1 MSGNTITTRRVY
13 DPLGP
18 DEDYRVLVDRLWP
31 RGVKK
36 QDLRHD
42 EWLKQ
47 VAPSGALRRWFG
59 HDPERFDEFERRYR
73 RELEGSTEL
82 DHLVQIAEGQPVTL
96 LYAARDHEHNHARVL
111 AQVIRERLA
120 LRE

>member
-1 MSGNTITTRRVY
+1 MSGDTITIRRVY
-13 DPLGP
+13 DPPGP
-18 DEDYRVLVDRLWP
+18 NEGYRVLVDRLWP

-36 QDLRHD
+36 QDLHHD
-42 EWLKQ
+42 EWLKH

-59 HDPERFDEFERRYR
+59 HDPERFTEFERRYR
-73 RELEGSTEL
+73 RELEGSAEL

-96 LYAARDHEHNHARVL
+96 LYAARDSEHNHARVL
-111 AQVIRERLA
+111 AEVVRERLS